1 MAPQDGEYELGLTS
15 DDGVR
20 MWIDGKL
27 VVDSWEERAAKYI
40 PVRMN
45 LSEGE
50 EKDIRIEYFQAGGGS
65 EICLSWLT
73 PDDLAETSDDE
84 DRFVQSVYL
93 PDGCGWYDFWTGR
106 KYEGGTVAVGKYPAD
121 IFPLFVREGSVLP
134 LGPEVEYVSEDT
146 GESLE
151 IRIYPG
157 ADGKF
162 VLYEDAGDG
171 YGYEKGEFSTVEF
184 SWDDAGRV
192 LKISDRKG
200 SFEGM
205 KADMDI
211 EISVMDGLSGHG
223 IGRADC
229 RERIRY
235 SGKSL
240 SVKL

>member
-1 MAPQDGEYELGLTS
+1 MPCLLHANIDFNWGGISPEKLSQNDFSMRWTGRLVAPQDGEYELGLTS

-20 MWIDGKL
+20 MWIDGK
-27 VVDSWEERAAKYI
+27 
-40 PVRMN
+40 
-45 LSEGE
+45 
-50 EKDIRIEYFQAGGGS
+50 
-65 EICLSWLT
+65 
-73 PDDLAETSDDE
+73 
-84 DRFVQSVYL
+84 
-93 PDGCGWYDFWTGR
+93 
-106 KYEGGTVAVGKYPAD
+106 
-121 IFPLFVREGSVLP
+121 
-134 LGPEVEYVSEDT
+134 
-146 GESLE
+146 
-151 IRIYPG
+151 
-157 ADGKF
+157 F

-171 YGYEKGEFSTVEF
+171 YGYEKGGFSTVEF